1 VKKIGP
7 YEVNGELARGA
18 MGVVFRAKDP
28 ALDRDVAI
36 KVMLHLGDDPQDLE
50 RFRREA
56 RATARLRH
64 PSIVALH
71 TVGNHEGRPYLV
83 MDLVEGESLHARVER
98 DGPLPPR
105 EAAQL
110 IATLAE
116 ALAYAHAQ
124 GVIHRDVKPANVLL
138 DERGAPLV
146 TDFGLARREG
156 EDQQLTHTGEIVGTP
171 AYMSPEQAGGEPG
184 QAGPASDVYGLGA
197 TLYEL
202 LTGRPP
208 FLADTLIEVFA
219 AIVTE
224 PPEPPRSLRPE
235 VPPELESICLRCLA
249 KEPADR
255 LPSAAALAEAL
266 RRFLDPK
273 AARVAAGPAASAAP
287 AATPS
292 FMASPWAPLAA
303 LGLLA
308 LVAGGWAQTS
318 LLLSDERAE
327 RRAAEA
333 LLDEL
338 GIAGGVA
345 LDPEEAELLTLAYA
359 MRGDI
364 LRRAGE
370 WELALSDY
378 DRYLD
383 AEPEAVQALMNRA
396 DVKIKLGDE
405 AGALEDLNRVLEL
418 DETRARA
425 YRDRAGLRVALH
437 RDFEGAL
444 ADSSRA
450 IELDGTDAGA
460 FVNRGSARF
469 NLGDMAGAE
478 ADCRRA
484 LKLNPD
490 QTEAIY
496 NLGLALAAQGELE
509 EAEPLFT
516 RALQVAESPRL
527 LLHRAIA
534 RVRLERPKDAIADL
548 DRALELDPAL
558 ARGYAE
564 RGYAWEQLELRERA
578 EADWNRAL
586 ELLEDDSPIAVD
598 VRRRLAGDGQ

>member
-1 VKKIGP
+1 
-7 YEVNGELARGA
+7 
-18 MGVVFRAKDP
+18 MGVVYRAKDP
-28 ALDRDVAI
+28 ALDRDVAL
-36 KVMLHLGDDPQDLE
+36 KVMLHLGNDPQDLE

-71 TVGNHEGRPYLV
+71 TVGNHDGRPYLV
-83 MDLVEGESLHARVER
+83 MDLVEGESLQARVER

-105 EAAQL
+105 EAAEL

-116 ALAYAHAQ
+116 ALAYAHQQ
-124 GVIHRDVKPANVLL
+124 GVIHRDLKPANVLL
-138 DERGAPLV
+138 DRGGRALV

-156 EDQQLTHTGEIVGTP
+156 EDQRLTHTGEIVGTP

-202 LTGRPP
+202 LCGRPP
-208 FLADTLIEVFA
+208 FMADTLIEVFA

-224 PPEPPRSLRPE
+224 PAPSLRALRPDL
-235 VPPELESICLRCLA
+235 PGELEAICMRCLA
-249 KEPADR
+249 KEPAER
-255 LPSAAALAEAL
+255 FPSAAALAEAL
-266 RRFLDPK
+266 RGFLNPE
-273 AARVAAGPAASAAP
+273 GPPAAAVPAAP
-287 AATPS
+287 PAPSS
-292 FMASPWAPLAA
+292 FMASPWAPLGA

-333 LLDEL
+333 MLDE
-338 GIAGGVA
+338 IAAAGGTA
-345 LDPEEAELLTLAYA
+345 LGPEEAELLTLAYA

-370 WELALSDY
+370 WELALTDY
-378 DRYLD
+378 DRYLE

-405 AGALEDLNRVLEL
+405 AGALEDLNRVLDL

-450 IELDGTDAGA
+450 IELDATDAGA

-469 NLGDMAGAE
+469 NLGDMPGAE

-534 RVRLERPKDAIADL
+534 RVRLERPEDAISDL
-548 DRALELDPAL
+548 DRALELEPSL

-564 RGYAWEQLELRERA
+564 RGYAWEQLELRARA

-586 ELLEDDSPIAVD
+586 ELLEDGSPIAVD
-598 VRRRLAGDGQ
+598 VRRRLAEGGQ